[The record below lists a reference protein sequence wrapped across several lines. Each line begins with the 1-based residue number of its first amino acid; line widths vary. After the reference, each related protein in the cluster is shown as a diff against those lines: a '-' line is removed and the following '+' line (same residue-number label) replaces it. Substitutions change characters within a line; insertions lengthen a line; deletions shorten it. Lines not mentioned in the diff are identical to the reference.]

1 MNKPFPQAA
10 ELHDKMDRL
19 EEIEHLLTAEKDEKT
34 TSDSKSPKEK
44 AVSAPEPKE
53 KPLFSRAIQKDF
65 ADKAKNADVKQPE
78 NEKNAI

>member
-1 MNKPFPQAA
+1 MCQNQTCGEFHASA
-10 ELHDKMDRL
+10 L
-19 EEIEHLLTAEKDEKT
+19 AEKEEKT

-44 AVSAPEPKE
+44 AVSAPAPKE

-78 NEKNAI
+78 NEKSAI